1 MLHGVRFLRSAAA
14 ALARLAHAILGSA
27 GGWALLLRFMPLCPG
42 PTSSVATTTAT
53 AVPAPCWHQQNH
65 PGRAAPSSKKQVHP
79 AALAV
84 NEIKPACCGKDQQ
97 LTTPAA
103 LVLPALNS
111 KQQQQG
117 EKTAKAA
124 RGRPP
129 RLAIPPP
136 VACAPGVDPFGA
148 AADRETDVAT
158 ELEVQ
163 GEGFCLAS
171 RRGVRHAMEDGY
183 GVIAH
188 HITQGGS
195 QLVTTLFNFV
205 SSLSESQIIKQ
216 LHHHDQLIIIQSII
230 AIVLLFNENQIMQWN

>member
-1 MLHGVRFLRSAAA
+1 
-14 ALARLAHAILGSA
+14 
-27 GGWALLLRFMPLCPG
+27 MPLCPG
-42 PTSSVATTTAT
+42 PTSAATTTAT
-53 AVPAPCWHQQNH
+53 AVPAPWHQQQ
-65 PGRAAPSSKKQVHP
+65 PGRAAPSSNKKVHP

-84 NEIKPACCGKDQQ
+84 NEKPPAGCGKDQ
-97 LTTPAA
+97 LPAPA
-103 LVLPALNS
+103 LVLPALND
-111 KQQQQG
+111 KQQQG

-124 RGRPP
+124 WGRPP

-183 GVIAH
+183 GVIADH
-188 HITQGGS
+188 VTQGGS
-195 QLVTTLFNFV
+195 QLVSTFNFV
-205 SSLSESQIIKQ
+205 S
-216 LHHHDQLIIIQSII
+216 
-230 AIVLLFNENQIMQWN
+230 

>member
-1 MLHGVRFLRSAAA
+1 MTARRSDMLHGVRFLRSAAA
-14 ALARLAHAILGSA
+14 TLARLAHAILAGAS
-27 GGWALLLRFMPLCPG
+27 GGWALLLFMPLCPG
-42 PTSSVATTTAT
+42 PTSAATTTAT
-53 AVPAPCWHQQNH
+53 AVPAPWHQQQ
-65 PGRAAPSSKKQVHP
+65 PGRAAPSSNKKVHP

-84 NEIKPACCGKDQQ
+84 NEKPPAGCGKDQ
-97 LTTPAA
+97 LPAPA
-103 LVLPALNS
+103 LVLPALND
-111 KQQQQG
+111 KQQQG

-124 RGRPP
+124 WGRPP

-183 GVIAH
+183 GVIADH
-188 HITQGGS
+188 VTQGGS
-195 QLVTTLFNFV
+195 QLVSTFNFV
-205 SSLSESQIIKQ
+205 S
-216 LHHHDQLIIIQSII
+216 
-230 AIVLLFNENQIMQWN
+230 